1 MRRFLE
7 NSIVVVA
14 ALASLAGWVGIAAR
28 SPHRMGG
35 PQSGGQGAAQ
45 DAQSSAAPEAMN
57 PYAPAPYRL
66 VRNWPPPD
74 PAVRWAEV
82 IQTEPDAQGNLWV
95 LHRGSPPILKLDPK
109 TGKVLAAFGAGMFAG
124 PHGFTIDADGNLYVT
139 DCPLGP
145 GTDQAALKAGKG
157 YQLFK
162 MDQHGEVLMTIG
174 KAGYAMA
181 GPESFVC
188 PTDVAVAANGDI
200 FVTDGH
206 RSAIDHYGDR
216 VAKFSK
222 DGKFIKDI
230 VERGSGPGQV
240 WQPHS
245 IAIDAEG
252 RLFVADRSNNRLEIF
267 DQEGHFID
275 IWRQFSRPSGI
286 FIDKKTD
293 TIYVSDSESSP
304 QNHPGW
310 PRGIRIGN
318 TRTGAVNYFI
328 SGTEP
333 EGVGVDLDG
342 NVYGCIVSHPRLE
355 KYEPIRK

>member
-1 MRRFLE
+1 MRRLVG
-7 NSIVVVA
+7 NSIIVLA
-14 ALASLAGWVGIAAR
+14 ALASLIGWTGIAAR
-28 SPHRMGG
+28 SPHEMGG
-35 PQSGGQGAAQ
+35 QQSGSQGTAQ

-66 VRNWPPPD
+66 VPKWPPPD

-95 LHRGSPPILKLDPK
+95 LHRGSPPILKLEPK

-162 MDQHGEVLMTIG
+162 MDQRGEVLMTIG

-333 EGVGVDLDG
+333 EGVGMDLDG

>member
-1 MRRFLE
+1 M
-7 NSIVVVA
+7 VVA
-14 ALASLAGWVGIAAR
+14 GTAAR
-28 SPHRMGG
+28 AEDRSAGQAG
-35 PQSGGQGAAQ
+35 TSGGAAQ
-45 DAQSSAAPEAMN
+45 AAPTAPEAFN

-66 VRNWPPPD
+66 VANWPPPD
-74 PAVRWAEV
+74 PSVKWAET
-82 IQTEPDAQGNLWV
+82 IQAEPDMKGNLWV
-95 LHRGSPPILKLDPK
+95 VHRGSPPILKLDIK
-109 TGKVLAAFGAGMFAG
+109 SGKVLAAFGSGMFAG
-124 PHGFTIDADGNLYVT
+124 PHGFTIDGDGNLYVT

-145 GTDQAALKAGKG
+145 GSDQAAVKAGKG

-162 MDQHGEVLMTIG
+162 MSPEGKVLMTLG
-174 KAGYAMA
+174 KAGVAMA
-181 GPESFVC
+181 GPDTFVC

-222 DGKFIKDI
+222 DGRYIKDI

-245 IAIDAEG
+245 IAIDSLG
-252 RLFVADRSNNRLEIF
+252 RLFIADRSNNRLEIL
-267 DQEGHFID
+267 DQDGNFID

-286 FIDKKTD
+286 YIDKKTD

-310 PRGIRIGN
+310 PRGIRIGS
-318 TRTGAVNYFI
+318 TRTGAVDFFI
-328 SGTEP
+328 SGTDP
-333 EGVGVDLDG
+333 EGVAADGEG

-355 KYEPIRK
+355 KYERVAQ

>member
-1 MRRFLE
+1 MFCSFRVRLTFAVAMAL
-7 NSIVVVA
+7 IV
-14 ALASLAGWVGIAAR
+14 AGGIAVRAESNGAERLGGRGNQTQPDPDAR
-28 SPHRMGG
+28 
-35 PQSGGQGAAQ
+35 
-45 DAQSSAAPEAMN
+45 N

-66 VRNWPPPD
+66 VPNWPPPD
-74 PAVRWAEV
+74 PNVKWAEV
-82 IQTEPDAQGNLWV
+82 IQAEPDAQGNLWV
-95 LHRGSPPILKLDPK
+95 VHRGTPPILKLDPK
-109 TGKVLAAFGAGMFAG
+109 SGKVLAAFGTGMFAG
-124 PHGFTIDADGNLYVT
+124 PHGFTIDAEGNLYVS

-145 GTDQAALKAGKG
+145 GSDQAALKAGKG

-162 MDQHGEVLMTIG
+162 MDQQGNVLMTMG
-174 KAGYAMA
+174 KAGVNLA
-181 GPESFVC
+181 GPDTFVC

-245 IAIDAEG
+245 IAIDSQG
-252 RLFVADRSNNRLEIF
+252 RLFVADRSNNRVEIF
-267 DQEGHFID
+267 DQDGHFID

-293 TIYVSDSESSP
+293 TIYVSDSESNA

-310 PRGIRIGN
+310 PRGIRIGS
-318 TRTGAVNYFI
+318 TKTGAVNFFI

-333 EGVGVDLDG
+333 EGVTADADG
-342 NVYGCIVSHPRLE
+342 NVYGCIVSHPQLE
-355 KYEPIRK
+355 KYEPLPH

>member
-1 MRRFLE
+1 MAL
-7 NSIVVVA
+7 IV
-14 ALASLAGWVGIAAR
+14 AGGIAVRAESNGAERLGGRGNQTQPDPDAR
-28 SPHRMGG
+28 
-35 PQSGGQGAAQ
+35 
-45 DAQSSAAPEAMN
+45 N

-66 VRNWPPPD
+66 VPNWPPPD
-74 PAVRWAEV
+74 PNVKWAEV
-82 IQTEPDAQGNLWV
+82 IQAEPDAQGNLWV
-95 LHRGSPPILKLDPK
+95 VHRGTPPILKLDPK
-109 TGKVLAAFGAGMFAG
+109 SGKVLGAFGTGMFAG
-124 PHGFTIDADGNLYVT
+124 PHGFTIDAEGNLYVS

-145 GTDQAALKAGKG
+145 GSDQAALKAGKG

-162 MDQHGEVLMTIG
+162 MDQQGNVLMTMG
-174 KAGYAMA
+174 KAGVNLA
-181 GPESFVC
+181 GPDTFVC

-245 IAIDAEG
+245 IAIDSQG
-252 RLFVADRSNNRLEIF
+252 RLFVADRSNNRVEIF
-267 DQEGHFID
+267 DQDGHFID

-293 TIYVSDSESSP
+293 TIYVSDSESNA

-310 PRGIRIGN
+310 PRGIRIGS
-318 TRTGAVNYFI
+318 TKTGAVNFFI

-333 EGVGVDLDG
+333 EGVTADADG
-342 NVYGCIVSHPRLE
+342 NVYGCIVSHPQLE
-355 KYEPIRK
+355 KYEPLPH

>member
-1 MRRFLE
+1 MISRCNRAT
-7 NSIVVVA
+7 IIWVTAA
-14 ALASLAGWVGIAAR
+14 ALLAGANA
-28 SPHRMGG
+28 G
-35 PQSGGQGAAQ
+35 PLRAGNRAGSQGAAPGEQ
-45 DAQSSAAPEAMN
+45 NQGAAEAMN
-57 PYAPAPYRL
+57 PYVPAPYRL
-66 VRNWPPPD
+66 VPDWPPAD
-74 PAVRWAEV
+74 PGVKWAEV
-82 IQTEPDAQGNLWV
+82 IQAEPDAQGNLWV
-95 LHRGSPPILKLDPK
+95 IHRGTPPILKLDPK
-109 TGKVLAAFGAGMFAG
+109 SGEVLAGFGAGMFAG
-124 PHGFTIDADGNLYVT
+124 PHGFTIDSEGNLYVT

-145 GTDQAALKAGKG
+145 GTDQTALKAGKG

-162 MDQHGEVLMTIG
+162 MDQRGKILMTIG

-245 IAIDAEG
+245 IAIDSQG
-252 RLFVADRSNNRLEIF
+252 RLFVADRSNNRIQIF

-275 IWRQFSRPSGI
+275 LWRQFSRPSGI
-286 FIDKKTD
+286 FIDRRTD
-293 TIYVSDSESSP
+293 TIYVSDSESSG

-310 PRGIRIGN
+310 PRGIRIGSAQ
-318 TRTGAVNYFI
+318 TGAVNFFI

-333 EGVGVDLDG
+333 EGVGVDADG
-342 NVYGCIVSHPRLE
+342 DVYGCVVSHPRLE
-355 KYEPIRK
+355 KYEPVRK

>member
-1 MRRFLE
+1 MFCSFRVRLTFAVAMAL
-7 NSIVVVA
+7 IV
-14 ALASLAGWVGIAAR
+14 AGGIAVRAESNGAERLRGRGNQTQPDPDAR
-28 SPHRMGG
+28 
-35 PQSGGQGAAQ
+35 
-45 DAQSSAAPEAMN
+45 N

-66 VRNWPPPD
+66 VPNWPPPD
-74 PAVRWAEV
+74 PNVKWAEV
-82 IQTEPDAQGNLWV
+82 IQAEPDAQGNLWV
-95 LHRGSPPILKLDPK
+95 VHRGTPPILKLDPK
-109 TGKVLAAFGAGMFAG
+109 SGKVLAAFGTGMFAG
-124 PHGFTIDADGNLYVT
+124 PHGFTIDAEGNLYVS

-145 GTDQAALKAGKG
+145 GSDQAALKAGKG

-162 MDQHGEVLMTIG
+162 MDQQGNVLMTMG
-174 KAGYAMA
+174 KAGVNLA
-181 GPESFVC
+181 GPDTFVC

-230 VERGSGPGQV
+230 VKRGSGPGQV

-245 IAIDAEG
+245 IAIDSQG
-252 RLFVADRSNNRLEIF
+252 RLFVADRSNNRVEIF
-267 DQEGHFID
+267 DQDGHFID

-293 TIYVSDSESSP
+293 TIYVSDSESNA

-310 PRGIRIGN
+310 PRGIRIGS
-318 TRTGAVNYFI
+318 TKTGAVNFFI

-333 EGVGVDLDG
+333 EGVAADADG
-342 NVYGCIVSHPRLE
+342 NVYGCIVSHPQLE
-355 KYEPIRK
+355 KYEPLPH

>member
-1 MRRFLE
+1 MSHFFRVSLIF
-7 NSIVVVA
+7 STAIA
-14 ALASLAGWVGIAAR
+14 ALILAAGIAVRAGDKR
-28 SPHRMGG
+28 TDQAGA
-35 PQSGGQGAAQ
+35 QGEPSQ
-45 DAQSSAAPEAMN
+45 TAPEASN

-66 VRNWPPPD
+66 VPNWPPPD
-74 PAVRWAEV
+74 PSVKWAEV
-82 IQTEPDAQGNLWV
+82 IQAEPDAQGHLWV
-95 LHRGSPPILKLDPK
+95 LHRGTPPILKLDA
-109 TGKVLAAFGAGMFAG
+109 TSGKVLAAFGAGMYAG
-124 PHGFTIDADGNLYVT
+124 PHGFTIDSEGNLYVT

-145 GTDQAALKAGKG
+145 GSDQAAVKAGKG

-162 MDQHGEVLMTIG
+162 MNQDGKVLMTIG
-174 KAGYAMA
+174 KAGVAMA
-181 GPESFVC
+181 GPDTFVC

-245 IAIDAEG
+245 IAIDSEG
-252 RLFVADRSNNRLEIF
+252 RLFVADRSNNRIEIF
-267 DQEGHFID
+267 DQDGHYID

-286 FIDKKTD
+286 FINKKTD

-310 PRGIRIGN
+310 PRGIRIGS
-318 TRTGAVNYFI
+318 TKTGAVNFFI

-333 EGVGVDLDG
+333 EGVSADAEG
-342 NVYGCIVSHPRLE
+342 NVYGCVVSHPRLE
-355 KYEPIRK
+355 KYEPLPH